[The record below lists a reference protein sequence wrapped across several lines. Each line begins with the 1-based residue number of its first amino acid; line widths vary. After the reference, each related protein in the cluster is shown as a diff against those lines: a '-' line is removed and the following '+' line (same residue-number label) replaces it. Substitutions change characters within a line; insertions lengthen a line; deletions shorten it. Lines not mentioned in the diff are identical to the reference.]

1 MTPATD
7 PRTRARPPSR
17 QRLRRRRP
25 PARSTLLTVAFVAL
39 LGAAPLSCTWATT
52 PGGPGAPGSSA
63 AGEGAAERTAQGLTT
78 DGFAVDPGAP
88 SPGATPR
95 PTDTGGWLLPG
106 VDDVVE
112 PNPDLVAALHVAAD
126 EARAVHGAQAT
137 LWDEGLARA
146 ARQHAAELA
155 ARNVLDHQ
163 GLDPERRTVADRLA
177 RVGSPYATHAENLA
191 AVPPG
196 LDAVRETVDGWLRSP
211 GHRANLLAPDFD
223 RVGYGTA
230 LRADGTVFVTQV
242 LARAPWVPS
251 DWSTTLLQVGTVQL
265 TLELAV
271 AAPSTVLID
280 VDGAQAQQAFGA
292 GARAWTTEVV
302 PPGPWEVLVAIPG
315 SAPGRFTID
324 DAGTV
329 GGDGRWRPDDGRV
342 RPRETVTVR
351 SASVADGVREVV
363 RLRLTLP
370 TPAAQLVV
378 GTVQLPGAHRG
389 GGLIEAELE
398 LDDGAELLVGLA
410 EPREDGALAVRYRWL
425 LRRDGASIA
434 WAARP

>member
-17 QRLRRRRP
+17 RQTRRHRP
-25 PARSTLLTVAFVAL
+25 PARGALLTVALVAL
-39 LGAAPLSCTWATT
+39 LGAAPLSCTWATA
-52 PGGPGAPGSSA
+52 PGGPVPGGSSA
-63 AGEGAAERTAQGLTT
+63 AGMAVTERADPGPTT
-78 DGFAVDPGAP
+78 TGVAVDPGAA

-112 PNPDLVAALHVAAD
+112 PNPDLVAELHVAAD
-126 EARAVHGAQAT
+126 EARAAHGAQAT
-137 LWDEGLARA
+137 VWDEGLARA

-155 ARNVLDHQ
+155 ARNVLDHL

-191 AVPPG
+191 AVPAG
-196 LDAVRETVDGWLRSP
+196 LDTVRATIDGWLDSP

-230 LRADGTVFVTQV
+230 LGANGTVFVTQV
-242 LARAPWVPS
+242 LARAPWAPS
-251 DWSTTLLQVGTVQL
+251 AWSTTLLELDTVRL

-271 AAPSTVLID
+271 AEPTTVLIQ
-280 VDGAQAQQAFGA
+280 VDGAQAQPAFAA
-292 GARAWTTEVV
+292 GTHAWATEVEA
-302 PPGPWEVLVAIPG
+302 PGPWEVVIGVPG
-315 SAPGRFTID
+315 ATAGRFTID

-329 GGDGRWRPDDGRV
+329 GNEGRWRPDDGRV
-342 RPRETVTVR
+342 RPRETVRVR
-351 SASVADGVREVV
+351 SAAVEEGVREVV

-378 GTVQLPGAHRG
+378 GAFQVPGANRG

-398 LDDGAELLVGLA
+398 LGDGAELLVGLA
-410 EPREDGALAVRYRWL
+410 EPGDGALAVRHRWL
-425 LRRDGASIA
+425 LRRDGAWIA

>member
-1 MTPATD
+1 MTPASD

-17 QRLRRRRP
+17 RRTRRQRP
-25 PARSTLLTVAFVAL
+25 PVRGALLTAVLVAL
-39 LGAAPLSCTWATT
+39 LGAAPLSCTRATA
-52 PGGPGAPGSSA
+52 PGGPVPGGSST
-63 AGEGAAERTAQGLTT
+63 AGLAVTERADPGPTTA
-78 DGFAVDPGAP
+78 GFAVDPGAA

-95 PTDTGGWLLPG
+95 PTGTGGWLFPG
-106 VDDVVE
+106 VDDVTE
-112 PNPDLVAALHVAAD
+112 PNPGLVAALHVAAD
-126 EARAVHGAQAT
+126 EARAAHGAQAT
-137 LWDEGLARA
+137 VWDEGLARA

-155 ARNVLDHQ
+155 ARNVLDHL

-191 AVPPG
+191 AVPAG
-196 LDAVRETVDGWLRSP
+196 LDAVRATVDGWLDSP

-230 LRADGTVFVTQV
+230 LGADGTVFVTQV

-251 DWSTTLLQVGTVQL
+251 SWSTTLLEVDTLQL

-271 AAPSTVLID
+271 AEPTTVLIQ
-280 VDGAQAQQAFGA
+280 VDGAQAQPAFTA
-292 GARAWTTEVV
+292 GTRAWATEVA

-315 SAPGRFTID
+315 SAPGRFTLD
-324 DAGTV
+324 DAGNV

-342 RPRETVTVR
+342 RPRAIVRVR
-351 SASVADGVREVV
+351 SAAVEDRVREVV
-363 RLRLTLP
+363 RLRMALP
-370 TPAAQLVV
+370 TPTAQLVV
-378 GTVQLPGAHRG
+378 GAVQLPGANRG
-389 GGLIEAELE
+389 GGLIEAEFE

-410 EPREDGALAVRYRWL
+410 EPRDDGALAVRHRWL
-425 LRRDGASIA
+425 LRRDGGSIA

>member
-1 MTPATD
+1 LAVT
-7 PRTRARPPSR
+7 
-17 QRLRRRRP
+17 
-25 PARSTLLTVAFVAL
+25 
-39 LGAAPLSCTWATT
+39 
-52 PGGPGAPGSSA
+52 
-63 AGEGAAERTAQGLTT
+63 ERTSPGVATVGV
-78 DGFAVDPGAP
+78 AVDPDTP

-95 PTDTGGWLLPG
+95 PTGTGGWLFPG
-106 VDDVVE
+106 VDDVTE
-112 PNPDLVAALHVAAD
+112 PNPELVAALHVAAD
-126 EARAVHGAQAT
+126 VARAAHGAQAT

-155 ARNVLDHQ
+155 ARNVLDHS

-191 AVPPG
+191 AVPPS
-196 LDAVRETVDGWLRSP
+196 LDAVQATIEGWLESP

-230 LRADGTVFVTQV
+230 LGANGTVFVTQV
-242 LARAPWVPS
+242 LARAPWTPS
-251 DWSTTLLQVGTVQL
+251 AWSTTLLEVDTVRL

-271 AAPSTVLID
+271 AEPTTVLIQ
-280 VDGAQAQQAFGA
+280 VDGAQAQPAFTA
-292 GARAWTTEVV
+292 GTRAWTTEVA

-324 DAGTV
+324 DAGSV

-342 RPRETVTVR
+342 RPRAIVRVR
-351 SASVADGVREVV
+351 SATVEERVREVV

-370 TPAAQLVV
+370 TPEAQLVV
-378 GTVQLPGAHRG
+378 GAIQLHGANRG
-389 GGLIEAELE
+389 GGLIETELE

-410 EPREDGALAVRYRWL
+410 EPRDDGALAVRYRWL

>member
-1 MTPATD
+1 MNPQFDT
-7 PRTRARPPSR
+7 RTRSRPADAPPAR
-17 QRLRRRRP
+17 RLRRPSRH
-25 PARSTLLTVAFVAL
+25 ALLTAAFVAL
-39 LGAAPLSCTWATT
+39 MGAVPLACTWTAAPGGAVPTGGPPVGEAAAGPTAPTLTATGAAP
-52 PGGPGAPGSSA
+52 
-63 AGEGAAERTAQGLTT
+63 ERGAAT
-78 DGFAVDPGAP
+78 
-88 SPGATPR
+88 PGATPL
-95 PTDTGGWLLPG
+95 PTPAGSWLLPG
-106 VDDVVE
+106 IDDVAE

-126 EARAVHGAQAT
+126 EARAAHGAQAT
-137 LWDEGLARA
+137 VWDEGLARA

-163 GLDPERRTVADRLA
+163 GLEPDRRTVADRLA

-191 AVPPG
+191 AVPSG
-196 LDAVRETVDGWLRSP
+196 LDAVRATLDGWLQSP

-230 LRADGTVFVTQV
+230 VGADGTVFVTQV
-242 LARAPWVPS
+242 LARAPWAPS
-251 DWSTTLLQVGTVQL
+251 DWSAALLQVGAVRL

-271 AAPSTVLID
+271 AEPTTVLID
-280 VDGAQAQQAFGA
+280 VDGAQAQPAFAA
-292 GARAWTTEVV
+292 GAWAWTTEVAA
-302 PPGPWEVLVAIPG
+302 PGPWEVLVAVPG
-315 SAPGRFTID
+315 SAPGRFTLD

-342 RPRETVTVR
+342 RPRESVRVR
-351 SASVADGVREVV
+351 SASVAEGVREVV

-378 GTVQLPGAHRG
+378 GAVQLPGANRG
-389 GGLIEAELE
+389 GGSIEAELE
-398 LDDGAELLVGLA
+398 LADGAELLMGLA
-410 EPREDGALAVRYRWL
+410 EPRDDGALAVRHRWL